1 MEIFVK
7 TLLFSR
13 KCDNM
18 MIAFVGEKG
27 AKNYIMHES
36 TNDIEMTNDEYRE
49 ELQKI
54 FASVN
59 ENYKLR
65 WFYLFVIEKMR
76 SSN

>member
-36 TNDIEMTNDEYRE
+36 TKDIEMTNEEYRE
-49 ELQKI
+49 ELRKLFDDIDDNRILRYFYIFVSKKI
-54 FASVN
+54 AKS
-59 ENYKLR
+59 
-65 WFYLFVIEKMR
+65 M
-76 SSN
+76 

>member
-1 MEIFVK
+1 
-7 TLLFSR
+7 
-13 KCDNM
+13 
-18 MIAFVGEKG
+18 
-27 AKNYIMHES
+27 MHES
-36 TNDIEMTNDEYRE
+36 TKDIEMTNDEYRE

-65 WFYLFVIEKMR
+65 WFYLFVIEKIR

>member
-1 MEIFVK
+1 
-7 TLLFSR
+7 
-13 KCDNM
+13 